1 MSGYSN
7 INEKRIWL
15 WGMGDLFD
23 AYSSLLNPSLNL
35 VGVCDSDISKQGKEV
50 KVCDEV
56 YIIKDPCE
64 IKNDEA
70 VIICILDL
78 NI

>member
-23 AYSSLLNPSLNL
+23 AYSSLLNPSLNFPQHHIL
-35 VGVCDSDISKQGKEV
+35 
-50 KVCDEV
+50 
-56 YIIKDPCE
+56 PCLQCQ
-64 IKNDEA
+64 K
-70 VIICILDL
+70 
-78 NI
+78 